1 MAENIKPA
9 YAKVKSIKKIE
20 YKDYEKTEFDH
31 VRIRN
36 NPVAFECDVV
46 MIVRG
51 TQNVT
56 DMHAWLR
63 ETKQNRLGRFT
74 MYIEP
79 ARQECLVQICDTVS
93 ITSDEDNLINMN
105 FSNYIEV
112 SLRVQVME

>member
-1 MAENIKPA
+1 
-9 YAKVKSIKKIE
+9 
-20 YKDYEKTEFDH
+20 
-31 VRIRN
+31 
-36 NPVAFECDVV
+36 
-46 MIVRG
+46 
-51 TQNVT
+51 
-56 DMHAWLR
+56 
-63 ETKQNRLGRFT
+63 

>member
-51 TQNVT
+51 TQNVG
-56 DMHAWLR
+56 L
-63 ETKQNRLGRFT
+63 QCIL
-74 MYIEP
+74 
-79 ARQECLVQICDTVS
+79 
-93 ITSDEDNLINMN
+93 
-105 FSNYIEV
+105 
-112 SLRVQVME
+112 SLQDRSVWFRYVIQ